1 MIFSWKYIRKQVFLA
16 KCGGGNNNNDWQILC
31 RATPNVFIVQ
41 EGAAHLCIFVEQCR
55 AIKRS
60 VGDRTWSSF
69 RLKWLFCNDCRPR
82 LLNPLIRLFVV
93 AAPCDGDKLM
103 LLAAAAIL
111 LLAPPIDPKL
121 VSILIRG
128 VNLDIYSLDTFIR
141 GRTWTLAARTA
152 LIRRLLCTTTTVSHY
167 ETAISY
173 TPLYCTRDLIL
184 WHRL

>member
-69 RLKWLFCNDCRPR
+69 RLKWLFCNDCNPR
-82 LLNPLIRLFVV
+82 LFNPLIRLFVV
-93 AAPCDGDKLM
+93 TPLCGDKL
-103 LLAAAAIL
+103 LLPAAMVL
-111 LLAPPIDPKL
+111 LLMIVPLAPPIDPKL
-121 VSILIRG
+121 VSIFYPLSRSQISIA
-128 VNLDIYSLDTFIR
+128 VIYSLTHKHSWRRSFIP
-141 GRTWTLAARTA
+141 AFQ
-152 LIRRLLCTTTTVSHY
+152 H
-167 ETAISY
+167 
-173 TPLYCTRDLIL
+173 
-184 WHRL
+184 